1 MRSSRSYYLEALIA
15 KMSRDDARTNREMG
29 MAAATKGAHAGK
41 EVSNPGKNAAGREPS
56 AR

>member
-29 MAAATKGAHAGK
+29 TPTAPKGPHVGK
-41 EVSNPGKNAAGREPS
+41 EVSNPSKTSAGREPT

>member
-1 MRSSRSYYLEALIA
+1 MRSSRHYYLEALIA

-29 MAAATKGAHAGK
+29 TPTAPKGALAGK
-41 EVSNPGKNAAGREPS
+41 EVSNPSKTSAGREPS

>member
-1 MRSSRSYYLEALIA
+1 MRSSRHYYLEALIA

-29 MAAATKGAHAGK
+29 TAAAPKGAHAGK
-41 EVSNPGKNAAGREPS
+41 EVSNPSKNSAGREPS

>member
-29 MAAATKGAHAGK
+29 TPTAPKGAHAGK
-41 EVSNPGKNAAGREPS
+41 EVSNPSKTSAGREPS